1 MIQPSIPSSPNRCRF
16 IVHLAF
22 PSSGIFRISIFIN
35 GPGVWKSNI
44 EVKQSCNHF
53 MPFLHYPI
61 DDSRFIPIVPKQL
74 LSNVEDGIGVIRFV
88 ARKESSKVLME
99 HFCLEGED
107 WSDDNWN
114 NGEEMKATIWDY
126 GRMIIEYDKEL
137 YEIIITITFPKD
149 GRYKSLLYLS
159 SADDQDSFHLFTNFY
174 FDVKNSKKRSKVSP
188 YELIFEGQKFVPIE
202 EKDIQIEPSDSA
214 IITNNPSF
222 EIACSVNKGSTLVLN
237 LNDPHQQTIFGIQRG
252 K

>member
-1 MIQPSIPSSPNRCRF
+1 
-16 IVHLAF
+16 
-22 PSSGIFRISIFIN
+22 
-35 GPGVWKSNI
+35 
-44 EVKQSCNHF
+44 
-53 MPFLHYPI
+53 
-61 DDSRFIPIVPKQL
+61 
-74 LSNVEDGIGVIRFV
+74 
-88 ARKESSKVLME
+88 
-99 HFCLEGED
+99 
-107 WSDDNWN
+107 
-114 NGEEMKATIWDY
+114 MKATIWDY

-137 YEIIITITFPKD
+137 HEIIITITFPKD

-252 K
+252 KESVKSNGKHKNGIEKDLYVYYFTMNTFGIHQLHFF